1 MANFAIEHVPR
12 YQPCYILSDNNIP
25 CVVWCEDALAHYG
38 VPTVVFSLYLLVPNI
53 DQAAEVLV
61 QRGWHLEDKTQTKFG
76 NAPLRSA
83 RHRLTP
89 AVDAAR
95 KRPTWSPGMGPPPP
109 PSNEPPG
116 PTTTILLPAS
126 EWNYYFPKTGDQNF
140 IPPLPAL
147 LDGLIDKLLDDP
159 LTETMFWNHLA
170 VLIAYLYGYVP
181 ATKQKSFAEEL
192 KYDHRQFHYDCLS
205 GMSTGLP
212 FIRHERK
219 IREALRN
226 GTYQLCDCSADRND
240 ESLFTA
246 KAEARLIAS
255 TSSPFS
261 TDIYEAE
268 KNKDEELEHK
278 GFHQ

>member
-1 MANFAIEHVPR
+1 MLR
-12 YQPCYILSDNNIP
+12 DNNIT
-25 CVVWCEDALAHYG
+25 CVVWCEDAIAHYG

-61 QRGWHLEDKTQTKFG
+61 QGGWHLEDKTQTKFG

-83 RHRLTP
+83 HHHLTP

-95 KRPTWSPGMGPPPP
+95 KTPTWSPGMGPPPP
-109 PSNEPPG
+109 PSKEPPG

-126 EWNYYFPKTGDQNF
+126 EWNYTFPETSSQNF
-140 IPPLPAL
+140 IPPLPTL

-159 LTETMFWNHLA
+159 LTETMFWNQLA
-170 VLIAYLYGYVP
+170 ILIAYLYGYVP
-181 ATKQKSFAEEL
+181 AIKQKTFAEEL

-261 TDIYEAE
+261 TDIYEAK
-268 KNKDEELEHK
+268 KNKDQKLECK
-278 GFHQ
+278 GSYQ